1 MTPTTAALLAE
12 LPVLDAHHDA
22 LQRALDLE
30 HDLGTRTPGQ
40 FDLVRARAGG
50 VGASVFACWVDGH
63 YALAN
68 APVGSAARAH
78 ALIDALEALCA
89 RHPDQVRQVR
99 TRGDLAAAG
108 RDGVHGAICGIE
120 GGHAIEASLDELDR
134 FADRGLR
141 CMTLVWNNH
150 LSWIRSCQPNAGPE
164 VPEGLSDFG
173 RRVVQRMEERGVM
186 VDISHA
192 GERAVFDVLATATK
206 PVIASHSGC
215 KGVRDHRRNLSDEQ
229 LRALAANGGVLG
241 VVFHPGFLDED
252 AQAEEMRVRRTDT
265 YRAAKHEVRTAQD
278 LAQQD
283 AMQALAAPFPV
294 SRVVDH
300 VVHAVEVMGVE
311 HVGLGSD
318 FDGIEHRPQ
327 GLDDA
332 SGFGVL
338 VDALFARGFDESEV
352 RLILGG
358 NMRRAFDA
366 VLPD

>member
-1 MTPTTAALLAE
+1 MTRSTAELLAE
-12 LPVLDAHHDA
+12 LPIVDAHHDA

-30 HDLGTRTPGQ
+30 HDLGAPTPGQ

-63 YALAN
+63 YALAG
-68 APVGSAARAH
+68 APVGAAARAH
-78 ALIDALEALCA
+78 ALMDSLEQLCA
-89 RHPDQVRQVR
+89 RHPDRVRPVR
-99 TRGDLAAAG
+99 TRADLAAAR

-120 GGHAIEASLDELDR
+120 GGHAIENSLEELDR

-141 CMTLVWNNH
+141 CMTIVWNNH
-150 LSWIRSCQPNAGPE
+150 LPWIRSCQPNAGPD

-173 RRVVQRMEERGVM
+173 RDVVRRMEERGVM

-192 GERAVFDVLATATK
+192 GERAVLDVLETATK

-215 KGVRDHRRNLSDEQ
+215 KDVRDHRRNLTDEQ

-241 VVFHPGFLDED
+241 VVFHPGFLDEA
-252 AQAEEMRVRRTDT
+252 AQAEEMRVRRTDA
-265 YRAAKHEVRTAQD
+265 YRAANGADHTSRD
-278 LAQQD
+278 LAQQTV
-283 AMQALAAPFPV
+283 MQELAAPFPV

-327 GLDDA
+327 GLDDV
-332 SGFGVL
+332 GGYGVL
-338 VDALFARGFDESEV
+338 VDELFARGFAEDEV
-352 RLILGG
+352 RLILGD
-358 NMRRAFDA
+358 NMRRVFDA